1 MLCIGEMERFQ
12 PLICSPPG
20 TAKAVA
26 PRMSWRSRRASP
38 FARASTAWVS
48 PVVSAVPA
56 VFEDCRRAEPTGEF
70 RRSAGSSAQCN
81 RNDAQSGATGASP
94 CPGNGLQ
101 VLAVDDDL
109 HDGCGD
115 RLYEPQPAHNRR
127 HCRAAEFEYSDFLG
141 LGQLDRAAALTG
153 ISRCGHDRSGSTRR
167 SYDVGLRMFRRP
179 QLLHCPNQGGSVAK
193 KAASTTKSVPTVLPP
208 YLANEKQ

>member
-1 MLCIGEMERFQ
+1 NHEL
-12 PLICSPPG
+12 LV
-20 TAKAVA
+20 AVA
-26 PRMSWRSRRASP
+26 LCLKSVSRQGVCHDGD
-38 FARASTAWVS
+38 THL
-48 PVVSAVPA
+48 
-56 VFEDCRRAEPTGEF
+56 DH
-70 RRSAGSSAQCN
+70 
-81 RNDAQSGATGASP
+81 
-94 CPGNGLQ
+94 
-101 VLAVDDDL
+101 DDDL